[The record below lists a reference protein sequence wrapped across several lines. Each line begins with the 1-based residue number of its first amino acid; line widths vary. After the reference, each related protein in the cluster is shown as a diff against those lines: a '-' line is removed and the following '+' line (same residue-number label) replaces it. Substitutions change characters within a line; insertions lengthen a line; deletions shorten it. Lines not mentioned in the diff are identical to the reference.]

1 MLLTISKVGPMDV
14 PHTVDV
20 PALPHLPDVRH
31 RFVTVRGTR
40 LHVAETG
47 SDASPAMIL
56 LHGFPQH
63 WYAWRT
69 VLTDLAES
77 HHVVAV
83 DLPGFG
89 WSDPATHGYSTAER
103 ARDVV
108 ALLDEL
114 NIDAADLVGHDW
126 GAWLAFRIA
135 LDAPTRVRRL
145 VSICE
150 LHPWP
155 LQRRLLPN
163 VWRMWVTALFEI
175 PGLGALVQ
183 MRRTLIRWFLTRDSR
198 NPTAWSDEL
207 VDTYATPTARPATAR
222 AGQRMHSAFVIR
234 DIARLVLRRDHRR
247 QFDTQALLI
256 AGDHDTYIPP
266 SLMAVPRERADLVQL
281 HIVQGGHFVLDDN
294 PDGVTSAIRSHLA
307 TTR

>member
-1 MLLTISKVGPMDV
+1 MDA

-20 PALPHLPDVRH
+20 SALPHLSDVRH

-103 ARDVV
+103 TRDVV

-145 VSICE
+145 VAICE

-155 LQRRLLPN
+155 LQRQLLPN

-183 MRRTLIRWFLTRDSR
+183 MRRSLIRWFLTRDSR
-198 NPTAWSDEL
+198 NPAAWSDEL

-247 QFDTQALLI
+247 QFDTQTLLI

-281 HIVQGGHFVLDDN
+281 HIVQGGHFLLDDN
-294 PDGVTSAIRSHLA
+294 PEGVTSAIRSHLA